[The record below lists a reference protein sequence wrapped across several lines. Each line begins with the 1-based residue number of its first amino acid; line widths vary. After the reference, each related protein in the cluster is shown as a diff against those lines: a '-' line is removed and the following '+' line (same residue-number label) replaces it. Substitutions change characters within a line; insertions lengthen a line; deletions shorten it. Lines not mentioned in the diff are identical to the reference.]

1 MSDKD
6 LIKRLYKNYIRRYFK
21 KILLALFF
29 SILIAGSTAAI
40 AWLLDPAIKKIFV
53 EKKITIFECINQ
65 ILVHKKPWDSFNET
79 DQKTFSP
86 FIINRWLS
94 MDEEFIEVVNYF
106 QKYAIGTLEPREVY
120 KWYSDFLQKGKRFN
134 KYIKGK
140 KDKKYDP
147 ELINMMC
154 EYFQCSKAEVK
165 ENLSLISKEEV
176 NQILEKY
183 GFDPKKIK
191 SICKRNF

>member
-1 MSDKD
+1 M
-6 LIKRLYKNYIRRYFK
+6 
-21 KILLALFF
+21 
-29 SILIAGSTAAI
+29 
-40 AWLLDPAIKKIFV
+40 
-53 EKKITIFECINQ
+53 TIFEWINQ
-65 ILVHKKPWDSFNET
+65 ILTHKKPWDSFNET

-94 MDEEFIEVVNYF
+94 MDAEFIEIVNYF

-120 KWYSDFLQKGKRFN
+120 KWYSDFLPKGKRFN
-134 KYIKGK
+134 KYIKSK

-147 ELINMMC
+147 ELINVLVIWF
-154 EYFQCSKAEVK
+154 ECSKLEAK
-165 ENLSLISKEEV
+165 ENLSYISKEEV

>member
-1 MSDKD
+1 M
-6 LIKRLYKNYIRRYFK
+6 
-21 KILLALFF
+21 
-29 SILIAGSTAAI
+29 
-40 AWLLDPAIKKIFV
+40 
-53 EKKITIFECINQ
+53 TIFEWINQ
-65 ILVHKKPWDSFNET
+65 ILVHKKPWDSFNES

-86 FIINRWLS
+86 FIIHRWLS

-120 KWYSDFLQKGKRFN
+120 KWYSDFLPKGKRFN
-134 KYIKGK
+134 KYIKSK

-147 ELINMMC
+147 ELINVLVNWF
-154 EYFQCSKAEVK
+154 ECSKLEAK
-165 ENLSLISKEEV
+165 ENLSFISKEEV